1 VTPRESVLR
10 LSTLSAQPPL
20 SPLLTQLESCLVQ
33 ACRDVCR
40 AADAAAEAEHGHP
53 GETSARLAE
62 IADRI
67 RAIELGLAES
77 FIGPESTKQAL
88 MFGQGSQ
95 PVSPPPVPLLLPLDP
110 SLKQLTTPEV
120 ADHLIHDIRGIR
132 TVFSLGSELTLG
144 PAERPDLL
152 NAAAQMTR
160 RLEPMILE
168 FLRKLGNR
176 AE

>member
-1 VTPRESVLR
+1 MSFRALNP
-10 LSTLSAQPPL
+10 QPPL
-20 SPLLTQLESCLVQ
+20 SPLLSQLEACLLQ

-40 AADAAAEAEHGHP
+40 AADIAAESAHGHP

-62 IADRI
+62 IADQI

-88 MFGQGSQ
+88 MFGQGSK
-95 PVSPPPVPLLLPLDP
+95 PVASSPMVLLLPVDP
-110 SLKQLTTPEV
+110 SLKQLTTPEA

-132 TVFSLGSELTLG
+132 TVFSLGSELSLG

-168 FLRKLGNR
+168 FLGTLGRR
-176 AE
+176 AG